1 MRIIITFYAH
11 KISTM
16 DNAKFE
22 SFLLAEYD
30 HIADAHFE
38 TGKQVSKFFNY
49 YLLILAAPV
58 IIVTLIQNKKLDLI
72 INPTQD
78 KDANTLHWLII
89 CILLTIALVGFALCW
104 IVVELQLDS
113 ILYARTV
120 NGIRNYFYTEAN
132 LPPAIEK
139 ATRVL
144 PKDIE
149 KPGFLSYRHL
159 GMIVGTFSLVNTAF
173 VTAALYLIGKG
184 CFTVCTILLLA
195 GCLAAHFLAH
205 YYLSRNR
212 EVRYS
217 KP

>member
-1 MRIIITFYAH
+1 
-11 KISTM
+11 M
-16 DNAKFE
+16 DNEKFE
-22 SFLLAEYD
+22 RFLLAEYD

-58 IIVTLIQNKKLDLI
+58 IIVTLIQNKKLDSI

-78 KDANTLHWLII
+78 KDVTILHWLII
-89 CILLTIALVGFALCW
+89 SILLIIALVGFALCW

-132 LPPAIEK
+132 LPPAVEK

-144 PKDIE
+144 PKDVG
-149 KPGFLSYRHL
+149 KPGFFSYRHL
-159 GMIVGTFSLVNTAF
+159 GLIVGTFSLVNTAF
-173 VTAALYLIGKG
+173 VTAALYLFQKG
-184 CFTVCTILLLA
+184 CLTICSVMILF
-195 GCLAAHFLAH
+195 GCLLVHFLAH
-205 YYLSRNR
+205 YYLSHNR
-212 EVRYS
+212 TVRYS
-217 KP
+217 KA